1 MNKLWQVA
9 VRFLWNLGNAWFVA
23 RSWLGKAMSLN
34 LFFWNTEFVSCRLSL
49 LSMNDLLRSFDVLPF
64 STFSSREELWF
75 IGLSQGA
82 IDISKVNV
90 RLVLV
95 INHPNLARWIL
106 FKYSVLFSLSFLLLE
121 ESIQILIKFPCSKFL
136 FAHRDFINIPI
147 KWSPIELLHIW
158 SNLILCI
165 HFTCVTVGNN
175 GVLGNNWRLVLLWES
190 RWINLVNLIEM

>member
-1 MNKLWQVA
+1 MDKLWQVA
-9 VRFLWNLGNAWFVA
+9 VRFLRNLRNSRFVA
-23 RSWLGKAMSLN
+23 RSWLSKAMSLN

-64 STFSSREELWF
+64 STFRSREELRF

-90 RLVLV
+90 CLVLV
-95 INHPNLARWIL
+95 INHPNLWRWIL
-106 FKYSVLFSLSFLLLE
+106 FKYSVLFSLGFLLLE
-121 ESIQILIKFPCSKFL
+121 ESIQILIKLPCFKFL
-136 FAHRDFINIPI
+136 FVHWDFINIPI
-147 KWSPIELLHIW
+147 KRSSIELLQIW

-165 HFTCVTVGNN
+165 HFTSVTVGNN